1 MAVTV
6 ILEVKANQGTGND
19 LVSVFKQLLPD
30 TRKYDGI
37 IDIVLIQDQDDSDVL
52 IAYERWET
60 REHYEKY
67 LAWRT
72 ETGAIAK
79 LLELTQGPPSIRY
92 FNLTDA

>member
-6 ILEVKANQGTGND
+6 VLEVKANQGTGND

-37 IDIVLIQDQDDSDVL
+37 IDIVLMQDQDDSDVL
-52 IAYERWET
+52 IADERWEP

-79 LLELTQGPPSIRY
+79 LLKLTQGPPSIRY
-92 FNLTDA
+92 FNVTDA